1 MKLAHSLHGEPPA
14 LEYMTVMTVEK
25 VLRKVRAFARLVI
38 GNRAEGDDL
47 VEDALTLYL
56 STDPEPGQADESYAY
71 LVRAVCRVL
80 RTSGAVP
87 RLPVDLDAKLAPI
100 LGLAL
105 DIREIAAL
113 HLGAGLG
120 AADIAHLLE
129 ITAEETAAGLGAA
142 RAVLG
147 ADVFDTQMPTY

>member
-1 MKLAHSLHGEPPA
+1 MKLAPSLHGEPPA

-38 GNRAEGDDL
+38 GNRAQGDEL

-56 STDPEPGQADESYAY
+56 STDPDPDQADESYAY

-87 RLPVDLDAKLAPI
+87 RLPIDLDAEFAPL

-105 DIREIAAL
+105 DTREIAAL

-120 AADIAHLLE
+120 ANDIAHLLE
-129 ITAEETAAGLGAA
+129 ITAEETTAGLDAA
-142 RAVLG
+142 RAALG
-147 ADVFDTQMPTY
+147 AVVFDSQMPTY